1 LQDPPK
7 LPKSDFW
14 FENMPSGN
22 PESERLNF
30 VQSGADVNILKIFS
44 PKKSTKKLAS
54 VTRNKAKVCKIL
66 IITLVFEKN
75 ANFFAEIG
83 KNRRKL

>member
-30 VQSGADVNILKIFS
+30 VQSGADVFS